1 MVTEFIFVRHG
12 ETDANRAGILQG
24 GSINLPLNETGKMQA
39 EAVAEYLKEIDFDVA
54 FSSDLLRAAETAR
67 IIIDKNQNGI
77 PLFMTPQLQEWK
89 CGEMDGMSFT
99 EIYERFPQ
107 EGKSFAFEQID
118 TVMPGGECG
127 RDFQERVESFLKNL
141 CQDYAGKKILL
152 VAHGGVLQRIFR
164 LVAGVVADGN
174 LIPLAG
180 NASVSSFVFNHKFNA
195 WQLTSW
201 NNREH
206 LKGIPQHILRV
217 L

>member
-24 GSINLPLNETGKMQA
+24 GSVNLPLNETGKLQA
-39 EAVAEYLKEIDFDVA
+39 EAAAEYLKSEAFDAA

-67 IIIDKNQNGI
+67 IIIDKNRNDV

-89 CGEMDGMSFT
+89 CGEMDGMSFS
-99 EIYERFPQ
+99 EIYDRFPA
-107 EGKSFAFEQID
+107 EGKSFAFEQIE

-127 RDFQERVESFLKNL
+127 LDFQSRIEAFLKKV
-141 CQDYAGKKILL
+141 CDEYAGKKILL

-164 LVAGVVADGN
+164 FVAGVVAEGN

-180 NASVSSFVFNHKFNA
+180 NASINSFVFNHKLNA
-195 WQLTSW
+195 WQLTAW
-201 NNREH
+201 NIREH
-206 LKGIPQHILRV
+206 LKGIPQHISRV
-217 L
+217 Y